1 MAKSEKSLRRR
12 CKDTDTLR
20 NFTMQP
26 AIKSGILFDEP
37 LGQILLKKRLIT
49 QSQLDVALLVQ
60 KHREN
65 EHLDDILKNISLS
78 QDKIRLILKHR
89 DTRKRI
95 GEILVDLGFISP
107 ENLESALKLIIS
119 FKCY

>member
-1 MAKSEKSLRRR
+1 
-12 CKDTDTLR
+12 
-20 NFTMQP
+20 MQP

-65 EHLDDILKNISLS
+65 EHLDDILKNFSLP
-78 QDKIRLILKHR
+78 QDKISIILKHR